1 VADQAV
7 DRYLLL
13 LGRIREQPEANP
25 ELSLR
30 EPLLELLRAF
40 GDAAGRRGLMVAPE
54 ASAGDVGQPDIFI
67 KDGPRLIGFA
77 ETKAPG
83 APLARLLRTSTQLK
97 RYSESLPNWI
107 LTDYYLFVFIENGE
121 VGPPIDIR
129 AEPEAVRGRMPID
142 LPGWDYYSIWGWDD
156 QEASLFAQLW
166 RNTDDGGEE
175 PRYWVSSVV
184 GWPVTGLPEVLAGWI
199 AQVTGSDPRDVLHA
213 LACGAPD
220 LVAAELRELAAA

>member
-7 DRYLLL
+7 DRYLRL

-40 GDAAGRRGLMVAPE
+40 GEAAGRRGLMVAPE

-83 APLARLLRTSTQLK
+83 TALARLLRTSAQLK

-121 VGPPIDIR
+121 ASPPIDIR
-129 AEPEAVRGRMPID
+129 AEPAAVRDRFGVFLDSTPRNVRSASRLAQEMVRRAR
-142 LPGWDYYSIWGWDD
+142 LLRAGLYGALQKERPGG
-156 QEASLFAQLW
+156 
-166 RNTDDGGEE
+166 
-175 PRYWVSSVV
+175 P
-184 GWPVTGLPEVLAGWI
+184 
-199 AQVTGSDPRDVLHA
+199 
-213 LACGAPD
+213 
-220 LVAAELRELAAA
+220 LR